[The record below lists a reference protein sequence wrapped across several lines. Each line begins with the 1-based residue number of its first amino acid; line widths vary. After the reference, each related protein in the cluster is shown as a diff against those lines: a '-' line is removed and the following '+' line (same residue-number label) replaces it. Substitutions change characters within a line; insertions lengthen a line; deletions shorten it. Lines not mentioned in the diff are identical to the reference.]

1 MLNELKKENN
11 RTRTENGAAAF
22 RSTDSFCLDLFS
34 FAGTFRYAS
43 SERIQDAFTRAYA
56 EDPDLAM
63 KILFYARDVREGLGE
78 KRFFRIALITAAM
91 TCPQSVIKN
100 IAYIAEY
107 GRFDDLMYLAA
118 TPCRDALKDYL
129 NRQLNEDLANM
140 AAGKPV
146 SLLAKWLPS
155 VNASSKSSKMFSEK
169 IRPLLG
175 LSEKKYRRM
184 LSSLRSYI
192 DVLEKR
198 LCKKDYSFDYAKQP
212 SKALFTYRKAFYRND
227 RERYTSF
234 IESVRSGKSTLNTSS
249 LYPYDI
255 VRACEE
261 CERRISDTN
270 SFNDQLMLL
279 DTAWRSLTA
288 FDSGQNAIAVVDGSG
303 SMYNHIGGL
312 RPIDIAVSLGIY
324 FAGHSSGAFAD
335 HFITFSETP
344 RLVELKGRDIYEKV
358 RYCESFCEIANTD
371 IAAVFDLII
380 DTAVKNHL
388 PQSEMPEVLY
398 IISDMEFDEQ
408 KGTDLTVFEYAKR
421 KYERHGY
428 RLPTVVFWDV
438 DARTDQ
444 HPVRMDT
451 TGAVLVS
458 GASPMIF
465 KYVIDRNINPMKMML
480 EIVGSERYD
489 KIAA

>member
-1 MLNELKKENN
+1 MLNELKMENN
-11 RTRTENGAAAF
+11 RARTENGAAAF

-34 FAGTFRYAS
+34 FAGAFRYGTI
-43 SERIQDAFTRAYA
+43 ERIRDAFIRAYA

-91 TCPQSVIKN
+91 THPRSVLKN
-100 IAYIAEY
+100 IPYIAEY
-107 GRFDDLMYLAA
+107 GRFDDLMVLID
-118 TPCRDALKDYL
+118 TPCKEALKDYL
-129 NRQLNEDLANM
+129 NRQLQEDLANM

-155 VNASSKSSKMFSEK
+155 VNASSEQSKLFSEK
-169 IRPLLG
+169 VRGMLG
-175 LSEKKYRRM
+175 LSEKKYRRI

-198 LCKKDYSFDYAKQP
+198 LCKKDYTFDYGKQP

-227 RERYTSF
+227 KKRYLSF
-234 IESVRSGKSTLNTSS
+234 MKSVRSGKTTLNTSS

-255 VRACEE
+255 VRACEKYQ
-261 CERRISDTN
+261 RRINETD
-270 SFNDQLMLL
+270 SFEEELMLL

-288 FDSGQNAIAVVDGSG
+288 FDNGQNALAVIDGSG
-303 SMYNHIGGL
+303 SMYSYVGGL

-324 FAGHSSGAFAD
+324 FAEHTSGAFAN

-344 RLVELKGRDIYEKV
+344 RLIALKGRDIYEKV
-358 RYCESFCEIANTD
+358 HYCKAFHEIANTD
-371 IAAVFDLII
+371 IAAVFDLIL
-380 DTAVKNHL
+380 DTAVKHHL
-388 PQSEMPEVLY
+388 PQGEMPEVLY
-398 IISDMEFDEQ
+398 IISDMEFDQQ
-408 KGTDLTVFEYAKR
+408 KGTDLTVFEYAKQR
-421 KYERHGY
+421 YEHHGY

-444 HPVRMDT
+444 HPVRFDT

-465 KYVIDRNINPMKMML
+465 KYVIDRNTDPMKMML
-480 EIVGSERYD
+480 EITGSKRYR